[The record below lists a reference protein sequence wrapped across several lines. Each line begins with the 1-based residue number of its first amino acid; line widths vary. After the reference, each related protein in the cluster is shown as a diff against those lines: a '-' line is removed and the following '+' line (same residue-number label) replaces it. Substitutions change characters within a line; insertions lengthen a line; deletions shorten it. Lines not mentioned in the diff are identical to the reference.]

1 MAGVGNGPAGLSCAR
16 IVERRGQQRHEAAI
30 RDRISR
36 RHEQSPLRR
45 GLTKREEQ
53 GRVTDRRVRLI
64 RGVDRREGES
74 FVPPST
80 AYGNAADGDRLEV
93 RPETREPLG
102 IRVTQNA
109 GVVAGQVCCRK
120 FGNREVGGQIPC

>member
-1 MAGVGNGPAGLSCAR
+1 VCQDFGEA
-16 IVERRGQQRHEAAI
+16 GQQRHEAVI

-36 RHEQSPLRR
+36 RNEQSPQRR
-45 GLTKREEQ
+45 GLTEREEK
-53 GRVTDRRVRLI
+53 GRVTERGVRLV
-64 RGVDRREGES
+64 RGVDRREGEP

-80 AYGNAADGDRLEV
+80 AHGNAADGDRLEV

-120 FGNREVGGQIPC
+120 FGNRKVSGQTPC